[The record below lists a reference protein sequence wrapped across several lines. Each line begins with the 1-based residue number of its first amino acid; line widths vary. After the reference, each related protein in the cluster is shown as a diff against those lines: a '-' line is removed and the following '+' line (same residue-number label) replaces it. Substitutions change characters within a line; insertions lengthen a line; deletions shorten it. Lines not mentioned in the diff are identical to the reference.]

1 MSNSPSP
8 EMKDVM
14 RVIPFRNSQ
23 QPTVLCVD
31 DEAAAL
37 QLRRQVLEKAGF
49 NVYTAAT
56 ASEAM
61 QIVRAHPLDLVLT
74 DYYLDGVTGGELA
87 RAVKD
92 AHPQLKVAIYSG
104 ALELPADAG
113 HADVVITKAE
123 GASAMVEEIRALLKR
138 KRTAA

>member
-1 MSNSPSP
+1 MTVVS
-8 EMKDVM
+8 
-14 RVIPFRNSQ
+14 FRNSQ

-37 QLRRQVLEKAGF
+37 QLRRLVLEKAGF

-56 ASEAM
+56 ASDAM
-61 QIVRAHPLDLVLT
+61 QIVRTHPLDLVLT

-92 AHPQLKVAIYSG
+92 SHPQLKVAIYSG
-104 ALELPADAG
+104 AVELPADAR

-123 GASAMVEEIRALLKR
+123 GASALIDEIHGLLKPR
-138 KRTAA
+138 RTAA